1 MASAHG
7 NSVRL
12 RQSEETRRRKRQAA
26 LLCEIRFPGRRKRL
40 SQAGHLRPDVVET
53 KRKHDDAVRAAV
65 EAEKRRTLSPD
76 EFARWKRVT
85 EKNRRAVI
93 KRTADIRLIRRAFPD
108 CTADRIS
115 QYRRDGTLEE
125 ARLICQLLDAR
136 PS

>member
-1 MASAHG
+1 MRDMPKSKDTCK
-7 NSVRL
+7 RM
-12 RQSEETRRRKRQAA
+12 RQAA
-26 LLCEIRFPGRRKRL
+26 LLSEIQFPGRRKRL
-40 SQAGHLRPDVVET
+40 SQAGHLRPEVVET
-53 KRKHDDAVRAAV
+53 KRKHDDAVREKI

-76 EFARWKRVT
+76 EFRKWAHVVK
-85 EKNRRAVI
+85 KNRKAVI
-93 KRTADIRLIRRAFPD
+93 KRTADIRLIRSVFPE